1 MLEFLKINNVALIKN
16 LELNLSKGFNVILG
30 ETGAGK
36 SIIIDA
42 LNFVLGSKADKTIIR
57 NGEEQM
63 KVTAKFIT
71 ENEKVFNLLNDFGIE
86 CDGGEVLLTRSYSQ
100 TGKGDARINGE
111 IVTANTLREVGGLLV
126 DAYSQNE
133 SISLL
138 KQKNHLSILDSYKP
152 SELKRAK
159 EDISA
164 IIDKLNELN
173 KEIKTLGGS
182 GENRERQIDLLK
194 YQILEIEDA
203 NIQENEDE
211 ELNETLEKLSH
222 AEKIQSALST
232 ANESLNG
239 EESSVLDLIKTTIRA
254 LSNIENFDDKVQNLN
269 KTLNSLSLDLEDV
282 SENLIRLSEDYNF
295 DENALEKMVARR
307 EKLDSLKRKYGNN
320 LEDINLFLTKSKEKL
335 NRLENAEE
343 NLSLKEKEKK
353 DLLDKVL
360 VLMNELGKIRRK
372 HALEIESKIVEGLA
386 ELGILK
392 ARFKINFFPL
402 TESIFNLER
411 YNINCLEDVE
421 FLFSANYGEDL
432 KPLAKTISGGEM
444 NRFMLI
450 FKNVIAEICGS
461 ETLIFDEIDSGISG
475 KIANEVALKIA
486 KLSKNYQ
493 VICITH
499 LAQVAS
505 MGDEFYFVSKGQSGE
520 RTETQ
525 IKVLESSEII
535 DEIALLSYGKVDE
548 NSVSFAKNMLTQ
560 NKQIKLNIE

>member
-16 LELNLSKGFNVILG
+16 LEINLSRGFNVVLG

-42 LNFVLGSKADKTIIR
+42 LNFVLGSKADKTLIR
-57 NGEEQM
+57 AGEEQM

-71 ENEKVFNLLNDFGIE
+71 KNEKVLNLLADMGIE
-86 CDGGEVLLTRSYSQ
+86 CEEGEVLLTRTFSQ

-111 IVTANTLREVGGLLV
+111 IVIANSLKEIGGLLV

-152 SELKRAK
+152 TELKRTK
-159 EDISA
+159 EQIEEL
-164 IIDKLNELN
+164 INHLNEIN
-173 KEIKTLGGS
+173 REIKLLGGS
-182 GENRERQIDLLK
+182 KENRERQIDLLR
-194 YQILEIEDA
+194 YQICEIEDA
-203 NIQENEDE
+203 KIQENEDE

-222 AEKIQSALST
+222 AEKIQSSLSI
-232 ANESLNG
+232 ANDALNG
-239 EESSVLDLIKTTIRA
+239 EENSALDLIKNSIRA
-254 LSNIENFDDKVQNLN
+254 LSNIENFDDKIQDLN
-269 KTLNSLSLDLEDV
+269 KTLNSISIDLEDV
-282 SENLIRLSEDYNF
+282 SESLIRLSEEFNF
-295 DENALEKMVARR
+295 DEATLERMMARR
-307 EKLDSLKRKYGNN
+307 EKLNNLKKKYGNS
-320 LEDINLFLTKSKEKL
+320 LESINAFLMNAKEEL
-335 NRLENAEE
+335 SRLENAEE
-343 NLSLKEKEKK
+343 HLATKEKEKK
-353 DLLDKVL
+353 ELLDKTL
-360 VLMNELGKIRRK
+360 ILMNELGQIRRR
-372 HALEIESKIVEGLA
+372 HSAEIEKKIVDGLVD
-386 ELGILK
+386 LGILK
-392 ARFKINFFPL
+392 AKFKINFFPL
-402 TESIFNLER
+402 TQSIFDLEN
-411 YNINCLEDVE
+411 YSVNCLEDVE

-444 NRFMLI
+444 NRFMLV

-475 KIANEVALKIA
+475 KIANAVALKIA

-505 MGDEFYFVSKGQSGE
+505 MGDEFYFVSKSQNGE

-525 IKVLESSEII
+525 IKQLEEKEIVN
-535 DEIALLSYGKVDE
+535 ELALLSYGKIDE
-548 NSVSFAKNMLTQ
+548 NSINFAKNMLEQ
-560 NKQIKLNIE
+560 NRQIKINIE

>member
-16 LELNLSKGFNVILG
+16 LEIELSSGFNVVLG

-42 LNFVLGSKADKTIIR
+42 LNFVLGSKADKTLIR
-57 NGEEQM
+57 AGEEQM
-63 KVTAKFIT
+63 KVTAKFAT
-71 ENEKVFNLLNDFGIE
+71 KNEKVINLLNDIGIE
-86 CDGGEVLLTRSYSQ
+86 CNEGEVLLTRTYSQ
-100 TGKGDARINGE
+100 IGKGDTRINGE
-111 IVTANTLREVGGLLV
+111 IVTVNSLKEIGGLLV

-152 SELKRAK
+152 NELKSIK
-159 EDISA
+159 EQIEVL
-164 IIDKLNELN
+164 INQLNEIN
-173 KEIKTLGGS
+173 KEIKSLGGS
-182 GENRERQIDLLK
+182 KENRERQIDLLR
-194 YQILEIEDA
+194 YQICEIEDA
-203 NIQENEDE
+203 KIQDNEDE

-222 AEKIQSALST
+222 AEKIQSSLSI
-232 ANESLNG
+232 ANQTLNG
-239 EESSVLDLIKTTIRA
+239 EENSVLDLIKNSIRT
-254 LSNIENFDDKVQNLN
+254 LSNIENYEDKIQNLN
-269 KTLNSLSLDLEDV
+269 KILNSVSLDLEDV
-282 SENLIRLSEDYNF
+282 SESLIRLSDEFNF
-295 DENALEKMVARR
+295 DENALERMISRR
-307 EKLDSLKRKYGNN
+307 EKLNNLKKKYGNS
-320 LEDINLFLTKSKEKL
+320 LESINTFLMNSKEEL
-335 NRLENAEE
+335 NKLENAEE
-343 NLSLKEKEKK
+343 NLATKEQEKK
-353 DLLDKVL
+353 VLLDKTL
-360 VLMNELGKIRRK
+360 ILMNELGQIRRK
-372 HALEIESKIVEGLA
+372 HSIEIEKKIVEGLID
-386 ELGILK
+386 LGILK

-402 TESIFNLER
+402 TQSIFDLEH
-411 YNINCLEDVE
+411 YSINCLEDVE

-444 NRFMLI
+444 NRFMLV

-475 KIANEVALKIA
+475 KIANSVALKIA

-525 IKVLESSEII
+525 IKNLKDKEII
-535 DEIALLSYGKVDE
+535 DEIALLSYGKLDE
-548 NSVSFAKNMLTQ
+548 NSINFAKNMLEQ
-560 NKQIKLNIE
+560 NRQIKINIE